1 MTPQAQQSAHG
12 SSVAAR
18 GRSSGAPGALRRPA
32 TAQRILAAA
41 EQAFAEQGL
50 AGARTDQIVRVAG
63 VNKALLYYYFGSK
76 EKLYA
81 AVLESLFSQ
90 QSETIE
96 AARRPASL
104 PRHSTPHQQ
113 ELIAFVNGYFD
124 FVIAHP
130 NFPRLVQREFMRGG
144 VQLRGIVRGYLL
156 PKHRQLV
163 RSIEDGIADGEFRSV
178 DAANMVA
185 TLIAITVFYFA
196 AAPVLKITW
205 GRDPLTPRAIA
216 ARRRAVLDFLEHGLF
231 RPSAR
236 KP

>member
-1 MTPQAQQSAHG
+1 MPSRARNTAQESSSTHRRG
-12 SSVAAR
+12 SWRV
-18 GRSSGAPGALRRPA
+18 PGALRRPA

-41 EQAFAEQGL
+41 EHEFAEHGI
-50 AGARTDQIVRVAG
+50 AGARTDQIVRAAG

-90 QSETIE
+90 QRATID
-96 AARRPASL
+96 AARGPASL
-104 PRHSTPHQQ
+104 PRQATLHQQ

-130 NFPRLVQREFMRGG
+130 NFPRLVQREFMRRGA
-144 VQLRGIVRGYLL
+144 QLRSIVGGYLL
-156 PKHRQLV
+156 PKHRELV
-163 RSIEDGIADGEFRSV
+163 RAIENGIANGEFRPV
-178 DAANMVA
+178 DAPNMVA
-185 TLIAITVFYFA
+185 TLIAMTVFYFA
-196 AAPVLKITW
+196 AAPVLKIVW

-231 RPSAR
+231 RTSAR
-236 KP
+236 KQ

>member
-1 MTPQAQQSAHG
+1 MALNAQRTDHAPSPTGRRG
-12 SSVAAR
+12 SWR
-18 GRSSGAPGALRRPA
+18 TPGALRRPA

-41 EQAFAEQGL
+41 EHEFAEHGIE
-50 AGARTDQIVRVAG
+50 GARTDQIVRAAG

-90 QSETIE
+90 QRATID
-96 AARRPASL
+96 AARGPASL
-104 PRHSTPHQQ
+104 PRHSAPHQR

-130 NFPRLVQREFMRGG
+130 NFPRLVQRELMNRRA
-144 VQLRGIVRGYLL
+144 QLRGIVRSNVL
-156 PKHRQLV
+156 PKYRDLV
-163 RSIEDGIADGEFRSV
+163 HSIEGGIATGEFRDV
-178 DAANMVA
+178 DAPNMVA

-196 AAPVLKITW
+196 AAPVLKIVW

-236 KP
+236 KQ